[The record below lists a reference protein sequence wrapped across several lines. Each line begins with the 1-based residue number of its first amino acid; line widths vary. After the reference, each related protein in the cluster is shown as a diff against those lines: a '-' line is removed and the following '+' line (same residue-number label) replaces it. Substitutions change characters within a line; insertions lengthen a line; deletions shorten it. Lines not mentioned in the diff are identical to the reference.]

1 MPSNN
6 EEGPDL
12 KNPKFKIQS
21 VSLKNQHL
29 FIWFIW
35 FIWLQW
41 SKMPVVRYTRT
52 GLAAGKSHQL
62 RKKRWETSFAVFVTS
77 FLWPFAMRHT
87 CVRVKHAR
95 HQPNSR
101 KRKKKKTP
109 KHTHTHT
116 TIRQMFDLDYVSPQV
131 CACVRLVSTSWNNV
145 SSEDHPSSTCSNH
158 FWSRYRLQS
167 NNRTHDITHTLFEM
181 GIQNW
186 KKQKLHHTCLFFFS
200 FNKRIREWNPFLFLK
215 AAALLLN
222 FFVFV
227 FFSYRFGLDCVHLQ
241 VVDAV
246 GHVQKTTRRPE
257 LKGNSASKRR
267 ALRTSLKREEI
278 RIGLEVKNDF
288 FLFDL
293 KTKNVSPLKKKNNR
307 PHPPPPPNCWSET
320 IARWGE
326 KRRVGT
332 CARTSQCIR
341 VILFIYFFYTKMYF

>member
-1 MPSNN
+1 MRN
-6 EEGPDL
+6 E
-12 KNPKFKIQS
+12 FCRVCHI
-21 VSLKNQHL
+21 V
-29 FIWFIW
+29 
-35 FIWLQW
+35 
-41 SKMPVVRYTRT
+41 
-52 GLAAGKSHQL
+52 
-62 RKKRWETSFAVFVTS
+62 
-77 FLWPFAMRHT
+77 LWPFAMRHT

-145 SSEDHPSSTCSNH
+145 SSGDHPSSTCSNH

-222 FFVFV
+222 FLV
-227 FFSYRFGLDCVHLQ
+227 FFFFLS
-241 VVDAV
+241 
-246 GHVQKTTRRPE
+246 
-257 LKGNSASKRR
+257 
-267 ALRTSLKREEI
+267 LRTRLRAPSSGGRSWT
-278 RIGLEVKNDF
+278 R
-288 FLFDL
+288 
-293 KTKNVSPLKKKNNR
+293 TKD
-307 PHPPPPPNCWSET
+307 HPPPWVKGKQRKQKTRSSNLFET
-320 IARWGE
+320 RGD
-326 KRRVGT
+326 
-332 CARTSQCIR
+332 
-341 VILFIYFFYTKMYF
+341 